1 MSAGAVR
8 GMKSSP
14 VKRAEAFEKLEP
26 AKTALTL
33 TEDLVMMWEQMIG
46 KRT

>member
-14 VKRAEAFEKLEP
+14 VNRAEVFEKVEP

-33 TEDLVMMWEQMIG
+33 TENLVTMWEQMVG
-46 KRT
+46 GRT

>member
-14 VKRAEAFEKLEP
+14 VNRAEAFEKVEP
-26 AKTALTL
+26 TKTALSL
-33 TEDLVMMWEQMIG
+33 TEDLVTKWEQMIG
-46 KRT
+46 ERT

>member
-8 GMKSSP
+8 GMKSLS
-14 VKRAEAFEKLEP
+14 VNRAEAFEKVEP

-33 TEDLVMMWEQMIG
+33 TEALVTMWEQMIG
-46 KRT
+46 ERT